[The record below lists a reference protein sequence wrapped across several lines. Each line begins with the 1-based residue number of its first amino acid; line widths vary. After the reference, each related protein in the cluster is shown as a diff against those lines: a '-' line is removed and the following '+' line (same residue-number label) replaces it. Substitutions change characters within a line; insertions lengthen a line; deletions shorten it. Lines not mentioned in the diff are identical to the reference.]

1 MPLLL
6 LMRLL
11 HTPLPVRVVLPEEVR
26 DVSVLIATGL
36 VEAEIAPLKA
46 TSPYAAS
53 TMATVLHI
61 TNEGLAEIAKM
72 GDVHEFVKTSMQFAR
87 GLRLM

>member
-11 HTPLPVRVVLPEEVR
+11 HTPLPVRIVEPEEIR
-26 DVSVLIATGL
+26 DVSVLISTGL
-36 VEAEIAPLKA
+36 IEAEIAALKP
-46 TSPYAAS
+46 TRSYAAS
-53 TMATVLHI
+53 NTATVTGI
-61 TNEGLAEIAKM
+61 TADGLAEIAKM
-72 GDVHEFVKTSMQFAR
+72 GDTHKFVKTSMRFAR

>member
-11 HTPLPVRVVLPEEVR
+11 HTPLPVRVVEPEEIR

-36 VEAEIAPLKA
+36 IEAEIAALKP
-46 TSPYAAS
+46 TRSYAAS
-53 TMATVLHI
+53 STATVTGI
-61 TNEGLAEIAKM
+61 TDDGLAEIAKM
-72 GDVHEFVKTSMQFAR
+72 DDVPRFVKTSMRFAR
-87 GLRLM
+87 GFRLM

>member
-11 HTPLPVRVVLPEEVR
+11 HTPLPVQVVEPEEVR

-36 VEAEIAPLKA
+36 IVAEIAALKPTRA
-46 TSPYAAS
+46 YAAS
-53 TMATVLHI
+53 STATVTGI
-61 TNEGLAEIAKM
+61 TDDGLAEIAKM
-72 GDVHEFVKTSMQFAR
+72 GDVPRFVKTSMRFAR

>member
-11 HTPLPVRVVLPEEVR
+11 HTPLPVRVVELEEIR

-36 VEAEIAPLKA
+36 IEAEISALEP
-46 TSPYAAS
+46 TRSYAAS
-53 TMATVLHI
+53 TMATVQHI
-61 TNEGLAEIAKM
+61 TDEGLTEIAKM
-72 GDVHEFVKTSMQFAR
+72 GDVHKFVKTSMRFAR
-87 GLRLM
+87 ALRLM